1 MANSEPLSVK
11 PIVASSSLRT
21 LAYEA
26 LKSAITDMDIY
37 GRPDEV
43 RLDERKLSQELGV
56 SRTPV
61 REALTVLE
69 QEGFVRSEARRGVF
83 VIKKNKAE
91 IVGMIH
97 AWAALES
104 MAARLACKRA
114 SDAQLRDLHEAFPE
128 FYEGPPAEHIDEYSD
143 ANIRFHQTI
152 IRLGHCDAIGDLTSN
167 LLMHVRGIRNT
178 ALRQGDRAE
187 RSIREHVAI
196 IAALETRDADLSERL
211 VREHGLG
218 LANHVHT
225 YGDYL
230 D

>member
-1 MANSEPLSVK
+1 MSNSESLSVK
-11 PIVASSSLRT
+11 PIAASSSLRT

-26 LKSAITDMDIY
+26 LKSAITTMDIY

-43 RLDERKLSQELGV
+43 RLDERKLSQDLGV

-83 VIKKNKAE
+83 VVRKNKRE
-91 IVGMIH
+91 IVEMIH

-104 MAARLACKRA
+104 MAARLACLRA
-114 SDAQLRDLHEAFPE
+114 SDAQLQDLRDAFPE
-128 FYEGPPAEHIDEYSD
+128 FYAGQPSSHIDEYSD

-152 IRLGHCDAIGDLTSN
+152 IKLGHCEAIAELTGN
-167 LLMHVRGIRNT
+167 LLVHVRAIRNA
-178 ALRQGDRAE
+178 ALRQGERAE

-196 IAALETRDADLSERL
+196 IAALQARDAELAETL
-211 VREHGLG
+211 VRDHGLG
-218 LANHVHT
+218 LAQHVDT

-230 D
+230 G